1 MANPSIWRSGTVTST
16 DGTAVTYRSTGA
28 GPGLVIVPGNNRRA
42 YHYDRLALLLSSNH
56 SVHTLDRRGRGD
68 SGPQGDD
75 YSADLEGE
83 DVEAVL
89 DATGSNSVFG
99 HSYGGL
105 ISLRLGLR
113 RDLRRLAV
121 YEPGVSLN
129 GGFDLGWL
137 PEFNRLFERGRPV
150 AAMTVF
156 LRRSGIVPIGK
167 PPTFV
172 FRLLATA
179 LLYGGKEGAETRRL
193 MPTTPRELGEIAR
206 LDSDGGEYAA
216 VQTRTLLLAGT
227 RTNPYLTRAV
237 TELGAILPNAA
248 TEILDGLD
256 HNAPDL
262 SAVPTIAARL
272 EPFYAAT

>member
-1 MANPSIWRSGTVTST
+1 MADQTTWRGNTVTSV
-16 DGTAVTYRSTGA
+16 DGTEISYRSTGD

-42 YHYDRLALLLSSNH
+42 YHYDPLARLLAESF

-75 YSADLEGE
+75 YSADAEAD
-83 DVEAVL
+83 DVAAVL
-89 DATGSNSVFG
+89 DATGSDSVFG

-105 ISLRLGLR
+105 ISFRLALR
-113 RDLRRLAV
+113 RDLVRLAV
-121 YEPGVSLN
+121 YEPGVSLD
-129 GGFDLGWL
+129 GGFDLSWL
-137 PEFNRLFERGRPV
+137 PQFDRLVDRGLRV
-150 AAMTVF
+150 AAMTLF
-156 LRRSGIVPIGK
+156 LRRSGIVPIGN
-167 PPTFV
+167 PPGFV

-206 LDSDGGEYAA
+206 LDSDGSEYAA
-216 VQTRTLLLAGT
+216 IRTTTLLLAGT

-237 TELGAILPNAA
+237 GELASILPNA
-248 TEILDGLD
+248 TSEILDGLD

-262 SAVPTIAARL
+262 SAVATIAGRL
-272 EPFYAAT
+272 HPFFVAD